1 MSPTRMIGNQMFKN
15 CFRLSEIMTQR
26 KFDAVFAVLRLL
38 IIRLFGATLGLTLAV
53 KIFHSGRV

>member
-1 MSPTRMIGNQMFKN
+1 MIGNQMFKN